1 MFNPLS
7 IFFVFDENSKPI
19 AIFYEVKNTF
29 GEQHTYVFKISNNS
43 KLIKN
48 NCKKKFYVSPFM
60 DLESKYFFR
69 VSIPENNISVVIDQR
84 DKNGKLLLASQDG
97 IRHKLNLKNLLISY
111 FKHPLMT
118 FKVISAIHFEALKL
132 WIKGIK
138 LIKKKINIKNNITFE
153 SND

>member
-1 MFNPLS
+1 
-7 IFFVFDENSKPI
+7 
-19 AIFYEVKNTF
+19 
-29 GEQHTYVFKISNNS
+29 
-43 KLIKN
+43 
-48 NCKKKFYVSPFM
+48 M

-84 DKNGKLLLASQDG
+84 DKNGKLLFASQDG